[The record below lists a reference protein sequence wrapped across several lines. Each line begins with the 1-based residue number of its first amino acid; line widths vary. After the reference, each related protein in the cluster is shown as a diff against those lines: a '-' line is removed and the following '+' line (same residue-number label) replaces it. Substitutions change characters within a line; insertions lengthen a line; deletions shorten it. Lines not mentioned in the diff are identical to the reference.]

1 MEISTNLSEV
11 LNLAFFT
18 LQEVVSSEPQQV
30 FMTSSGEQIVYNND
44 QELMTSLADMGQ
56 VGGPN
61 LFSSK
66 LHDWY

>member
-1 MEISTNLSEV
+1 MKMSTNLLGV
-11 LNLAFFT
+11 LSLALFT

-61 LFSSK
+61 LFSAKS
-66 LHDWY
+66 HD